1 MSMQPA
7 QSAKTGPHT
16 HTETTAKIVRD
27 KHYFLIP
34 SGVGDSLEVF
44 VLYLHAALESS
55 CSCV

>member
-7 QSAKTGPHT
+7 QSAKTGPQT

-27 KHYFLIP
+27 NHSFLIP

-55 CSCV
+55 C